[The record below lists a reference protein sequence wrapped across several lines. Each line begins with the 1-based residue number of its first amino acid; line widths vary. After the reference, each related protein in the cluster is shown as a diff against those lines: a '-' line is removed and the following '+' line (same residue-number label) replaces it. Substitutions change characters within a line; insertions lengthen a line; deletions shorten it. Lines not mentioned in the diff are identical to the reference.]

1 MFDGRLRPLIDPPL
15 AIAGTWLAG
24 RGITAN
30 QMTWLGFAFG
40 LAAMAAL
47 AVRFDGLA
55 AVLLLLNR
63 LCDGLD
69 GAVARVRGPTDLG
82 GFLDIVLDFLV
93 YSGLVLAF
101 ALGRPEH
108 ALAAAVL
115 IFSFVGSGTSFL
127 AFSIFAE
134 KRKLSSDAQG
144 RKSMVYVAG
153 LAEGGETILVLLLIC
168 CLPALFPYIAYG
180 FAALCGLTT
189 VGRIAEGIRRFG
201 TSGPDP
207 RSRSPDP

>member
-1 MFDGRLRPLIDPPL
+1 MFDSRLRPLIDPPL
-15 AIAGTWLAG
+15 AIAGAWLAG

-47 AVRFDGLA
+47 AVRFDWLA
-55 AVLLLLNR
+55 AALLLLNR

-82 GFLDIVLDFLV
+82 GFLDIVLDFLI

-101 ALGRPEH
+101 AVGRPDQ
-108 ALAAAVL
+108 AMAAAVL

-134 KRKLSSDAQG
+134 KRKMTSTAQG
-144 RKSMVYVAG
+144 QKSMVYVAG
-153 LAEGGETILVLLLIC
+153 LAEGGETILVLLMIC
-168 CLPALFPYIAYG
+168 CFPSLFPYLAYG
-180 FAALCGLTT
+180 FAVLCGLTT
-189 VGRIAEGIRRFG
+189 VGRIAEGVRRFG
-201 TSGPDP
+201 AP
-207 RSRSPDP
+207 RRHP